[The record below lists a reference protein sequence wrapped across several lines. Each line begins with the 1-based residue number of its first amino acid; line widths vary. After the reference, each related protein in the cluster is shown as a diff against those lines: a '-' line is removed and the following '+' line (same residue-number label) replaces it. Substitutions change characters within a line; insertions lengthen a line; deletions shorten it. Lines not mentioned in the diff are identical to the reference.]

1 VDVTRVVFLIIRM
14 MAVTST
20 GVIVRRV
27 VRGGA
32 GGVGV
37 DDRAGV
43 HVVMTGVV
51 FLLLGLIV
59 IVVEGGA

>member
-1 VDVTRVVFLIIRM
+1 M

-43 HVVMTGVV
+43 HVLMTGVV
-51 FLLLGLIV
+51 FLLFGLIV
-59 IVVEGGA
+59 VVVEGGA